1 LTLNADEELND
12 TDETVQGPTVISI
25 QSTETGTL
33 LNLNISS
40 SVTAGLRMS
49 SNDPERLDLFTCRFE
64 NAAGRVEKSMALMVY
79 QTHLKEQV
87 EEDGQSITE
96 PSSSLLLSL

>member
-1 LTLNADEELND
+1 MNADEELND
-12 TDETVQGPTVISI
+12 TNETVQGPTVISI

-64 NAAGRVEKSMALMVY
+64 NAAGRAEKSIALMIH
-79 QTHLKEQV
+79 QTHLKEQ
-87 EEDGQSITE
+87 EEDGQSITTE